1 MIDSDPGASK
11 DRFAER
17 IQGFVWN
24 ALAWTRSQGDSI
36 CFQQR
41 GNVWL

>member
-1 MIDSDPGASK
+1 MIDSDPNTSK
-11 DRFAER
+11 DRLAER
-17 IQGFVWN
+17 IQRFFWN

-36 CFQQR
+36 RFQQR